1 VQPADTMPS
10 SPPAGPSA
18 NRVAPSIDH
27 TRWIAGVVEIV
38 AIAGAVALAYLH
50 SGA

>member
-1 VQPADTMPS
+1 MPS

-50 SGA
+50 TGA